1 MEKQAEPHNPRPG
14 GGSTAA
20 TMFGHTRGAAR
31 SPVRFGTE
39 LPDTK
44 ERMRRAMAAYRF
56 RYNASKEILSVER
69 SYTHIYYDNYVKCHV
84 YV

>member
-1 MEKQAEPHNPRPG
+1 MDQL
-14 GGSTAA
+14 
-20 TMFGHTRGAAR
+20 FGHTRGAAR

-56 RYNASKEILSVER
+56 RYNASREILSVER